1 MRFVVPSRFEEMIL
15 LTVSTMDNAYPVSIM
30 KKIQSLFSR
39 EVSLGSLQLA
49 LRRLEEKGYL
59 QSYRGEASPQRCG
72 FPKKHFRK
80 TVAGLPYL
88 D

>member
-15 LTVSTMDNAYPVSIM
+15 LTVSTMDNAYAVSIM
-30 KKIQSLFSR
+30 KEVQSLFLR

-49 LRRLEEKGYL
+49 LKRLEEKGYL
-59 QSYRGEASPQRCG
+59 QSYRGEAGTQRCG
-72 FPKKHFRK
+72 FPKKYFRK